1 MARGGLSDYETG
13 GQASTEAVFMFLKI
27 NHYIFLKNENRFTFS
42 TLKSTIQYNIEFIYF
57 IFKTVKYGGIF
68 P

>member
-1 MARGGLSDYETG
+1 VPRVGFSDYVTG

-27 NHYIFLKNENRFTFS
+27 NQYIFLTNENRFTFS